1 MQAALTQKG
10 NDYMKPIDYSQFE
23 QAKARLSITDLD
35 SATIRQ
41 IAALAAILEQAA
53 GEEYIHLELGNPG
66 LMADAEGVEAQV
78 DALRGGVANKYPNI
92 VGIKPLKDNG
102 SRFVKAF
109 LDVDIPPQCII
120 PTVGSMQGSFTL
132 MMLLGQRIPG
142 KDTMLFIDPGFPAQ
156 HHQAKVLGLKSE
168 AFDIYQYRGAA
179 LRDKLENILA
189 KGHITGII
197 YSNPNNPAWTNLTD
211 EELRIIG
218 ELATKYDAIVLED
231 LAYLGMD
238 FRSDFSRPGEA
249 PFIPSVAKYTDNC
262 ILMLSASKIFSYAG
276 ERIAIMCMTQSVYER
291 QYDFL
296 REFYDLPSFG
306 DAYAFGVL
314 YTASSGVCHSAQHAM
329 AKMLGK
335 AADGE
340 LDFVSHSRE
349 YGRRAGLAKEIFLR
363 HGFHLAYEK
372 DGDAPIS
379 DGFFFT
385 LGYGDMAG
393 NKLAEELL
401 RYGISTIPLKSTGSE
416 QPGVRVT
423 VSMLCGDEVFKT
435 LDQRLKTFHDEH

>member
-1 MQAALTQKG
+1 
-10 NDYMKPIDYSQFE
+10 MKPIDHSQFE
-23 QAKARLSITDLD
+23 QAKARLSINDLD
-35 SATIRQ
+35 CATIRQ
-41 IAALAAILEQAA
+41 ISALANILEQMA

-66 LMADAEGVEAQV
+66 LASDPEGVDAQV
-78 DALRGGVANKYPNI
+78 EALRSGVANKYPNI

-109 LDVDIPPQCII
+109 LDVDVPPEGVI

-132 MMLLGQRIPG
+132 MLLLGQRIPG

-156 HHQAKVLGLKSE
+156 HHQAKVLGLKTE

-179 LRDKLENILA
+179 LRDKLEGILA

-238 FRSDFSRPGEA
+238 FRHDFSRPGVA

-276 ERIAIMCMTQSVYER
+276 ERIAIMCMTRSVYER
-291 QYDFL
+291 QYDAL
-296 REFYDLPSFG
+296 RNFYDLPSFG

-340 LDFVSHSRE
+340 LDFVSKSRE

-372 DGDAPIS
+372 DGDEPIS

-385 LGYGDMAG
+385 LGYGDLPG

-423 VSMLCGDEVFKT
+423 VSMLCGDDMFKT
-435 LDQRLKTFHDEH
+435 LDQRLKAFNDEH

>member
-1 MQAALTQKG
+1 
-10 NDYMKPIDYSQFE
+10 MKPIDYSQFA
-23 QAKARLSITDLD
+23 QAKARLNIEDLN

-41 IAALAAILEQAA
+41 IGALTSILEQIA
-53 GEEYIHLELGNPG
+53 GEEYIRLELGNPG
-66 LMADAEGVEAQV
+66 LPADRDGIEAQV
-78 DALRGGVANKYPNI
+78 EALRGGVPNKYPNV
-92 VGIKPLKDNG
+92 VGIKALKDNG

-109 LDVDIPPQCII
+109 LDVDIPAEGII

-132 MMLLGQRIPG
+132 MLLLSQRVPG

-156 HHQAKVLGLKSE
+156 HHQAKVLGLKTES
-168 AFDIYQYRGAA
+168 FDIYNYRGSA
-179 LRDKLENILA
+179 LRDKLEDILA

-238 FRSDFSRPGEA
+238 FRTDFSRPGQP
-249 PFIPSVAKYTDNC
+249 PFIPTVAKYTDNC

-276 ERIAIMCMTQSVYER
+276 ERIAIMCMTKSVFER

-296 REFYDLPSFG
+296 RTFYDIPAFG
-306 DAYAFGVL
+306 DAYVYGVL

-340 LDFVSHSRE
+340 LDFVANSRE
-349 YGRRAGLAKEIFLR
+349 YGRRAQLAKEIFLR

-372 DGDAPIS
+372 DGEAPIS

-385 LGYGDMAG
+385 LGYGDMPG

-401 RYGISTIPLKSTGSE
+401 RYGISSLPLKSTGSE

-423 VSMLCGDEVFKT
+423 VSTLSHDDMFKT
-435 LDQRLKTFHDEH
+435 LDQRLKAFNDEH